1 MKPHEK
7 LEKDLKNRAVKP
19 ASQGGGPLRMLVP
32 RMDKAREGFRAE
44 QTALIFQYRQVKNG
58 RILLAC
64 RIFLQTTELTV
75 ALASGCVNETTG
87 QLPEKRPP
95 AQQAR
100 NSHWPQWLVCDRKY
114 WSNFSETR
122 NFQLY
127 FMVLGSHFQAKL
139 LKEGFL
145 KKLMISLL
153 DEEICKWTCGNDP
166 RIGFPA
172 ATFGQN
178 ILKPPILLHVWFVM
192 PSWRSKQDPA
202 LFLDL

>member
-19 ASQGGGPLRMLVP
+19 AAQGGGPFRMLVP

-64 RIFLQTTELTV
+64 RIFLQTTELTD

-100 NSHWPQWLVCDRKY
+100 NSH
-114 WSNFSETR
+114 
-122 NFQLY
+122 
-127 FMVLGSHFQAKL
+127 
-139 LKEGFL
+139 
-145 KKLMISLL
+145 
-153 DEEICKWTCGNDP
+153 
-166 RIGFPA
+166 
-172 ATFGQN
+172 
-178 ILKPPILLHVWFVM
+178 
-192 PSWRSKQDPA
+192 
-202 LFLDL
+202 